1 MKDPQE
7 IKNEIAAVRPVSLWG
22 VRKELRDLR
31 HKMFPDE
38 KIVGLCRAFSKS
50 TIVLLVATDQ
60 RLIIMDN
67 FTFYGTDHKDISYM
81 QISGVDYNTRMFFGK
96 IIIEDQTG
104 RNYYDY
110 ALNRDLRKFVN
121 ILLAKVNAF
130 RDKMVGNGRKNANVA
145 DELAK
150 LWKLVEAGAVSK
162 EEFEKRKAK
171 LLDG

>member
-7 IKNEIAAVRPVSLWG
+7 IKNEIAAVGPVSLWG

-81 QISGVDYNTRMFFGK
+81 QISGVDYNTRMFFWK

-104 RNYYDY
+104 RNYSDY